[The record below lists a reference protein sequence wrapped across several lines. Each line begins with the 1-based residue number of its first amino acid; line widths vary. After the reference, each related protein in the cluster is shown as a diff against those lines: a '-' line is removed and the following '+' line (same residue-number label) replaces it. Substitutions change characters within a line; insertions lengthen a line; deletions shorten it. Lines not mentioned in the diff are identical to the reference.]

1 MFEENVIR
9 FETQSTK
16 KRLPKPEI
24 TRHAKEL
31 SELDNQNA
39 VLQAK
44 IDDAIQDLLEICRVG
59 RNPAAGLA
67 RQTVRKLE
75 S

>member
-1 MFEENVIR
+1 MFEENVQR
-9 FETQSTK
+9 FETPSTK
-16 KRLPKPEI
+16 KRQPKPEI
-24 TRHAKEL
+24 NRHTEEISQL
-31 SELDNQNA
+31 ENQNT
-39 VLQAK
+39 VLQSK